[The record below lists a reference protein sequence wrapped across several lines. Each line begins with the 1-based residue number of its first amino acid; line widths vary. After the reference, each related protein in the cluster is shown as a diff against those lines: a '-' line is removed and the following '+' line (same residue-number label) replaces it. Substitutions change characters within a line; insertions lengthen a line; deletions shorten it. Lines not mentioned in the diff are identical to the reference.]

1 MSKIFNV
8 QKFFVLT
15 AIFLLLGAS
24 SVYAASDYYS
34 ETPTEINSSYIEESV
49 KGTNKMM
56 DIEFTVVDDDNMQDI
71 IKQNIDILKF
81 NPFKLVFRDG
91 QYLYIAIGYGEQR
104 TGGYS
109 IQVNELYESQ
119 DSIVVSTELLSPG
132 KDDIVTMNITYPYL
146 VIKTSNRFLPVYYK

>member
-15 AIFLLLGAS
+15 TIFLLLGAS
-24 SVYAASDYYS
+24 SVYATSDYYS
-34 ETPTEINSSYIEESV
+34 DN
-49 KGTNKMM
+49 TNKMM
-56 DIEFTVVDDDNMQDI
+56 DLEFTVIDDENLQDE

-81 NPFKLVFRDG
+81 NPFSYSFKDG

-109 IQVNELYESQ
+109 IQVNELYKSQ
-119 DSIVVSTELLSPG
+119 DCIVISTELLSPG

-146 VIKTSNRFLPVYYK
+146 VIRTSNLSLPIYYK